1 MWAIKAKDRDL
12 YYAATQYGPPG
23 ALTVSSLAGNPPIY
37 EPRKFEV
44 QEIAETL
51 RDKLKTSEPGYEWE
65 VVKI

>member
-12 YYAATQYGPPG
+12 YYAATH
-23 ALTVSSLAGNPPIY
+23 PPIY